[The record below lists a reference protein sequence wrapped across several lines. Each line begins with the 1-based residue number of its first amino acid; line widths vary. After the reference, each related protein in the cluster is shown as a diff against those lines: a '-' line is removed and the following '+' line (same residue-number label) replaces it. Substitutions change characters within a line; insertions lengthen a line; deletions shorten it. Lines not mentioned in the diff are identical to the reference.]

1 MSLTRRFTL
10 LFHVY
15 KYIYSYMTNAT
26 PFFPGFHRL
35 LFGRA
40 QRSAQQQLRIQAEAL
55 DQATLSQL
63 GKVCTPWVPAGL
75 LKPTVRGDHSRRRFF
90 PQGLTFWAFL
100 SQVLSPESPCRET
113 LRKVQAW
120 YTVRRQPR
128 PGSGTAAYC
137 RARARLALDTLRG
150 IHRHTADE
158 LQRRVSGEQLWCGR
172 RVKVVDGT
180 GVSMPDTPRNQ
191 RAFPQPSGQKKGCGF
206 PVAKLVGCFCLA
218 SGALLHWAEGTLHV
232 HESRLFRKLF
242 TFLLPGDVILT
253 DRGFCSYIHIAILLR
268 SGIDTVMRLHQ
279 ARPGDLR
286 KGKRLGP
293 NDRLVTWLKPKQ
305 RPRTCTAADWR
316 LVSATLTLRLVYV
329 SITAPGFRTQ
339 SLVVVTTLTD
349 PILYPAAELAKLY
362 LRRWAVELFF
372 RDIKITLGMDVL
384 RCQTP
389 AMVRKEIAMHA
400 IAYNLIRALMQ
411 QAAALYHVPIERLS
425 FKGSVDTLRQWSDT
439 LNAAHA
445 KPREQVRLF
454 NQLLQILAE
463 DTVPLR
469 PNRAE
474 PRVRKRRPKAYPLM
488 THPRRDYRR
497 AALSKGDLK

>member
-1 MSLTRRFTL
+1 MRNT
-10 LFHVY
+10 
-15 KYIYSYMTNAT
+15 T
-26 PFFPGFHRL
+26 PFFAGFHRL

-40 QRSAQQQLRIQAEAL
+40 QRSAQDQLRAQAHAL
-55 DQATLSQL
+55 DKATLSQL
-63 GKVCTPWVPAGL
+63 GRMCAPWVPARL
-75 LKPTVRGDHSRRRFF
+75 LKPTESGDHSRQRFF

-113 LRKVQAW
+113 VRKVQAW
-120 YTVRRQPR
+120 YAARRLPR

-137 RARARLALDTLRG
+137 NARSRLSRTTLLD

-158 LQRRVSGEQLWCGR
+158 SQRRVSSEQLWCGR

-180 GVSMPDTPRNQ
+180 GVSMPDTPENQ
-191 RAFPQPSGQKKGCGF
+191 RAFPQPSNQKKGCGF

-218 SGALLHWAEGTLHV
+218 SGALLHWAEGTLRV
-232 HESRLFRKLF
+232 HESKLFRKLF
-242 TFLLPGDVILT
+242 AFFLPGDVALT
-253 DRGFCSYIHIAILLR
+253 DRGFCSYVHIAILLR
-268 SGIDTVMRLHQ
+268 AGVDTVMRLHQ
-279 ARPGDLR
+279 ARPSDLR

-293 NDRLVTWLKPKQ
+293 NDRLVTWQKPKQ
-305 RPRTCTAADWR
+305 KPRGCTLTDWR
-316 LVSATLTLRLVYV
+316 RTPDTLTLRLVYV
-329 SITAPGFRTQ
+329 SVNVPGWRTK
-339 SLVVVTTLTD
+339 SLVVVTTLLD
-349 PILYPAAELAKLY
+349 PIAYPAADLAKLY

-411 QAAALYHVPIERLS
+411 QAAALYNVPIERLS

-439 LNAAHA
+439 LNATHDR
-445 KPREQVRLF
+445 PREQARLF

-469 PNRAE
+469 PNRSE

-488 THPRRDYRR
+488 THPRRKYRL
-497 AALSKGDLK
+497 AAESQRELK